1 MLTIPN
7 FERLKIFHIVYLNR
21 SILKAS
27 SALNVTRS
35 AVSQSLKILESELKV
50 PLFIRDSKNFQPTS
64 EADKLFQSIHPFV
77 NELHAT
83 LQQFESNAKISTG
96 HLRIGAPQDFGSG
109 HLTQI
114 IGKFRKKYPQVTF
127 ELILAVPTKQLD
139 LLCDGKL
146 DLAFIDNGDIHAKK
160 YPVSVQ
166 TVMKEKFVMAAS
178 EKNIKK
184 FNLHEK
190 PTLKDLSEIPIV
202 DFLHH
207 APVSCIWFRH
217 HYGKIPL
224 KLNVVFSA
232 ESIRSVLTAITEDI
246 GFAVVPQHL
255 LTEKYKTIKTISTS
269 KKPFEN
275 QIMIARQIGKMK
287 TLRETEFISFYKNQ
301 PSFSDFHP

>member
-7 FERLKIFHIVYLNR
+7 FERLKIFHLVYLNR

-27 SALNVTRS
+27 SVLNVTRS
-35 AVSQSLKILESELKV
+35 AVSQSLKTLEGELKV
-50 PLFIRDSKNFQPTS
+50 PLFIRDSKNFKPTP
-64 EADKLFQSIHPFV
+64 EADQLFQAIHPFV

-83 LQQFESNAKISTG
+83 LQQFESGAKTSVG

-114 IGKFRKKYPQVTF
+114 VGKFRKKYPQVTF
-127 ELILAVPTKQLD
+127 ELTLAVPVKQLD
-139 LLCDGKL
+139 LLCEGKL
-146 DLAFIDNGDIHAKK
+146 DLAFIDNGDVYAEK

-166 TVMKEKFVMAAS
+166 TVMKEEFVMAAS
-178 EKNIKK
+178 EKKIKK
-184 FNLHEK
+184 FNLSER
-190 PTLKDLSEIPIV
+190 PTLMDLSEIPIV

-207 APVSCIWFRH
+207 APVACMWYRH
-217 HYGKIPL
+217 HFGKVPP

-232 ESIRSVLTAITEDI
+232 ESVRSVLTAIAQDI

-255 LTEKYKTIKTISTS
+255 LTGDYKHLKTISTS

-287 TLRETEFISFYKNQ
+287 TLRETEFISFYKNY
-301 PSFSDFHP
+301 SI